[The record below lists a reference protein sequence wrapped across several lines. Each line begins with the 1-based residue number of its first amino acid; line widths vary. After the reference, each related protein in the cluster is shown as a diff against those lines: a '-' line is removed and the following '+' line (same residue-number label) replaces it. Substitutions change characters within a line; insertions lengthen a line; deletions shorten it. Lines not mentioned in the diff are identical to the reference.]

1 VWVWAETYGL
11 VKNPQTNYED
21 LVLFVKVDRGSE
33 VQVFTTKPYLNLV
46 FWASAATLSCP

>member
-1 VWVWAETYGL
+1 MWVWAETYGL